1 MEDIIIKLLIVTVV
15 TYLVLRIVAAIGKIP
30 VHTYAEKLKCA
41 RDTRIVNKN
50 LVRVPDLPTTTIMEK
65 LRETIPF
72 ANSKIEEKDG
82 MFKITC
88 VGVAFCIA
96 HARHITA
103 VAPETLRTM
112 IIARAQ
118 HGLERR

>member
-41 RDTRIVNKN
+41 RDNRIVNKN

-65 LRETIPF
+65 LRETISF
-72 ANSKIEEKDG
+72 AN
-82 MFKITC
+82 MITLS
-88 VGVAFCIA
+88 IN
-96 HARHITA
+96 RITFF
-103 VAPETLRTM
+103 
-112 IIARAQ
+112 IN
-118 HGLERR
+118 